1 MTVSFKGAPYPITQH
16 ARGLLHVQVG
26 IDQIKSDILAL
37 LLTNQG
43 ERVMLPNFGADL
55 RRFLFEPADA
65 IVAEEIR
72 GLIADQLRLWEPRV
86 VIEDID
92 IIVDPDKSDLS
103 GQDDLTEKASIL
115 LIRINFFDPE
125 NIDEVQELKLEVPL
139 PGG

>member
-1 MTVSFKGAPYPITQH
+1 
-16 ARGLLHVQVG
+16 VG